1 MSSLPPFYRRGYR
14 GFREARRA
22 EVGLKRGP
30 LASRPSTLPCL
41 PLTFALE
48 PQLPLASQQDC
59 LCSEHS
65 AFAGFTATSELGEI
79 ALWLCRNKEAR
90 R

>member
-1 MSSLPPFYRRGYR
+1 MGLLN
-14 GFREARRA
+14 
-22 EVGLKRGP
+22 VGL
-30 LASRPSTLPCL
+30 LASRTSTLPCL

-65 AFAGFTATSELGEI
+65 ACAGFPATSELGEI
-79 ALWLCRNKEAR
+79 ALWLWRNKEAR